1 MLRVTK
7 ERRIFSRR
15 NDLGTIRDNP
25 KLMQIENRDLLAQE
39 VELDQLQ
46 ALAREQKLFAVLD
59 SCDEPAVLLKIRDLQ
74 DDKVACLYTIN
85 EEDPVRRIAPYL
97 VSLDLALLKWVEN
110 TLWDRPWGIFL
121 VTNLS
126 IRELRNHLRKL
137 LEVKEPGGEVVVF
150 RFYDPRVMKPL
161 LLTSNTTE
169 LDYIF
174 GRVGLIGIPSDQIF
188 KVTLYSRK

>member
-1 MLRVTK
+1 
-7 ERRIFSRR
+7 
-15 NDLGTIRDNP
+15 
-25 KLMQIENRDLLAQE
+25 MQIENRDLLAQE